1 MRVKI
6 EMDNKEFSKKLKKKD
21 PAITLTH
28 FEKWILKM
36 VLFARKSVGRNNR
49 NFLKRTLA
57 IYFCSFLEKLST
69 FGGKHIGHLRTG
81 LLFQINY

>member
-49 NFLKRTLA
+49 NFLKERWQFIFAAFWKNYLPLA
-57 IYFCSFLEKLST
+57 VNISA
-69 FGGKHIGHLRTG
+69 I
-81 LLFQINY
+81 